1 MISVNMK
8 AITQCVLKQT
18 DGILFKCGLVSEVT
32 ANYGSLCLTNHV
44 FNVMQSIL
52 ARKSM

>member
-1 MISVNMK
+1 M
-8 AITQCVLKQT
+8 CPET
-18 DGILFKCGLVSEVT
+18 DRLNLNRLFKCGLVSEVT
-32 ANYGSLCLTNHV
+32 ANYGSLRLTNHV